1 MPGWSWDTMSRFG
14 LGLASELR
22 DTSRIDFRDEYRV
35 EPVCGKYSTTP
46 TQAQVQLP
54 YF

>member
-1 MPGWSWDTMSRFG
+1 MSRFG